1 MTGSVAAQRLKTS
14 GGSRSKLL
22 QQQLSAAQSDR
33 TGSAN
38 GTTNLPISKLQDE
51 QQLTQKP
58 QGNEDD
64 IASTVK
70 VGRDANKAK
79 ISS

>member
-33 TGSAN
+33 TGGAN
-38 GTTNLPISKLQDE
+38 GTTSLPISKLQDE